1 MTFERKI
8 VVGLDD
14 IKAITFECAKCK
26 TRTTVPADSL
36 REIPG
41 ACNSCNAIWLIKDMP
56 TYVSTSGP
64 APIALIQAIGRM
76 RILIQESK
84 ETFRILLEFEE
95 PKP

>member
-36 REIPG
+36 RGVPTE
-41 ACNSCNAIWLIKDMP
+41 CNSCNSIWLVKNIP
-56 TYVSTSGP
+56 AYVSTSVP
-64 APIALIQAIGRM
+64 AEMALMHAIGRM
-76 RILIQESK
+76 RILIQEGK
-84 ETFRILLEFEE
+84 ETFRILLEFDE